1 METIPSAGATIE
13 NQTIEGFDWGEADL
27 TDAIFNNCL
36 IADAQF
42 GGVTLEGARFN
53 RCRILRGRFARADL
67 RDTLFG
73 DCNFADPEA
82 HAGLSLAYSR
92 LDQAVF
98 RRCDLSFSKIESCEL
113 HGLTLEDC
121 NLRGAQ
127 FRRNDFTRNLGR
139 YRSSAA
145 ATLRRCNLHL
155 ADLSDISLPG
165 CDLAQSLFREAD
177 LSGAN
182 LEGADLRDTDLF
194 GAITSGA
201 KLAGADLRGGELSG
215 LDLTALASRDG
226 LKITADQ
233 QYALLSALG
242 IDVTA
247 D

>member
-1 METIPSAGATIE
+1 MDTLPTAGATIE
-13 NQTIEGFDWGEADL
+13 NQTLDGFGWGEADL
-27 TDAIFNNCL
+27 TDAVFHNCL
-36 IADAQF
+36 IADAPF
-42 GGVTLEGARFN
+42 GAVTLEGARFY

-67 RDTLFG
+67 RDTLFE

-82 HAGLSLAYSR
+82 HAGLSLVYSR

-98 RRCDLSFSKIESCEL
+98 RRCDLSFSKIESCEM
-113 HGLTLEDC
+113 HGVTLEDC

-127 FRRNDFTRNLGR
+127 FQRNDFTRNLGR

-145 ATLRRCNLHL
+145 ATLRRCNFHL
-155 ADLSDISLPG
+155 ADLSDITLPG
-165 CDLAQSLFREAD
+165 CDLARSLFREAD

-201 KLAGADLRGGELSG
+201 KLAGADLRGAEISG
-215 LDLTALASRDG
+215 LDLTALASRDS

-242 IDVTA
+242 LDVSA